1 MGIAKDRIAD
11 AGEQT
16 ELSTARDELTLDEL
30 DQVSAGM
37 KYERG
42 TQNPDVIDARGG
54 VIKVLGLTFTL
65 DVNGKISSIT

>member
-1 MGIAKDRIAD
+1 MARTKEGPTD
-11 AGEQT
+11 ATEQP
-16 ELSTARDELTLDEL
+16 ELPVEQDELTLDEL

-42 TQNPDVIDARGG
+42 TQNPNVIDARGG
-54 VIKVLGLTFTL
+54 VVKVLGLTFTL